1 MTTDY
6 ILQRQEDLRKLKKL
20 ERQAEKL
27 KAAWNAKEA
36 LDEEAASK
44 SRLEA
49 KLARM
54 RGEKA
59 PEPKQEAKP
68 TPKPKPKT
76 IGEAALSL
84 ASDQPEKNTVKKK
97 KPASKRKPIVR
108 SKK

>member
-6 ILQRQEDLRKLKKL
+6 ILQQQEDLRKLKKL

-54 RGEKA
+54 RGEKT

-68 TPKPKPKT
+68 KPKP
-76 IGEAALSL
+76 IAEAALSV
-84 ASDQPEKNTVKKK
+84 ASDQPEKNTVAKK

-108 SKK
+108 SNK

>member
-6 ILQRQEDLRKLKKL
+6 ILQQQEDLRKLKKL

-27 KAAWNAKEA
+27 KAAWNAKEESA
-36 LDEEAASK
+36 PK
-44 SRLEA
+44 TRLEA

-68 TPKPKPKT
+68 APKP
-76 IGEAALSL
+76 IAEAALSL
-84 ASDQPEKNTVKKK
+84 ASKQPEKNTVAKK

>member
-6 ILQRQEDLRKLKKL
+6 ILQQQEDLRKLKKL

-27 KAAWNAKEA
+27 KAAWSAKEA

-68 TPKPKPKT
+68 KPKP
-76 IGEAALSL
+76 IAEAALSV
-84 ASDQPEKNTVKKK
+84 ASDQQKKTLLQ
-97 KPASKRKPIVR
+97 KRSPLQKGSP
-108 SKK
+108 

>member
-36 LDEEAASK
+36 LDEENASK
-44 SRLEA
+44 ARIAA
-49 KLARM
+49 KEARM
-54 RGEKA
+54 RGEKPVAIKSPEKPVIESAVA
-59 PEPKQEAKP
+59 PAVGIVVEQK
-68 TPKPKPKT
+68 KPKAKVTAKKKSAP
-76 IGEAALSL
+76 
-84 ASDQPEKNTVKKK
+84 KK
-97 KPASKRKPIVR
+97 KPTR